1 MTFIIIVGILNV
13 TRITDYFILTIV
25 DHVLSLM
32 GASGGVGEKLSKYL
46 LEGDAENGF
55 RGLNMV
61 TFIEALPFLYIV
73 KKYKRIL
80 CQSLVGKFYHNMF
93 YIFVLLL
100 VITMNF
106 GFLTRMCQCFIFS
119 YFFLIS
125 FYYRENKD
133 VKEQRMLLFLFSN
146 YLLIYSVRYI
156 FIWFYSTEYSFFLF
170 NL

>member
-1 MTFIIIVGILNV
+1 MTFIIIFGILNV

-32 GASGGVGEKLSKYL
+32 GVSGGIGEKLSKYL

-55 RGLNMV
+55 RGLNMI

-93 YIFVLLL
+93 YIFILLL

-106 GFLTRMCQCFIFS
+106 GFLTRMCQYFIFS

-125 FYYRENKD
+125 FYCRENKD
-133 VKEQRMLLFLFSN
+133 VKEQRMLLFLFSG
-146 YLLIYSVRYI
+146 YLLIYSIRYI
-156 FIWFYSTEYSFFLF
+156 YIWFYHTEYSFFLLK
-170 NL
+170 N